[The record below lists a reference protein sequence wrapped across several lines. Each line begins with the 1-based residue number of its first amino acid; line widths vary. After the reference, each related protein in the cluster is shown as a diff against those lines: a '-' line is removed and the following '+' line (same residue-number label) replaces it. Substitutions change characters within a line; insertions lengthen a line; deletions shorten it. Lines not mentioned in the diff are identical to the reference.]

1 MVYVLNQ
8 RGEPLMPTRPQKA
21 KKLLKQNK
29 AKVVS
34 IDPFTIQLKYATG
47 ETKQEIIL
55 GIDAGSKTI
64 GVSATTDK
72 QELYSAEVELRN
84 DVSELIATRQQYRR
98 SRRHRKTRY
107 RKARFDNR
115 KKEEGWLAPSVQNKV
130 DFHIKIIEK
139 IHSILP
145 ISKTIVEVASFD
157 IQKIKNPDIS
167 GEGYQ
172 KGEQLGFWNVREYVL
187 FRDGHKCHGKKNC
200 SNKILNVHHI
210 ETRKTGGDSP
220 DNLITLCEECHRNY
234 HKGILK
240 LNLKRGTSF
249 RDATFMGIMRWSL
262 YNRLKELYNDV
273 SLTYGYITKNTRIT
287 NNLPKE
293 HRIDAFCI
301 TGNIEAER
309 LQNYYMIKQVRKKKR
324 SLHEATARRG
334 RKQPN
339 ISAKRN
345 EKNTK
350 QIMHKGK
357 RWCMWDKVK
366 IGEQIGFISG
376 FTGNMVYVQDIEGNY
391 IQVSSKYKQVS
402 TNNIKLISRNNNWI
416 QQEIA

>member
-8 RGEPLMPTRPQKA
+8 RGKPLMPTKPQKA
-21 KKLLKQNK
+21 KKLLKQGK
-29 AKVVS
+29 ARVVS
-34 IDPFTIQLKYATG
+34 VTPFTIQLKYATG

-55 GIDAGSKTI
+55 GVDAGSKTI

-72 QELYSAEVELRN
+72 QELYSTEVELRN

-172 KGEQLGFWNVREYVL
+172 KGEQFGFWNVREYVL

-200 SNKILNVHHI
+200 SNMILNVHHI

-220 DNLITLCEECHRNY
+220 GNLITLCEECHRNY

-240 LNLKRGTSF
+240 LNLKRGSSF
-249 RDATFMGIMRWSL
+249 RDAAFMGIMRWSL
-262 YNRLKELYNDV
+262 YNALKELYNDV

-301 TGNIEAER
+301 TGDIEAER

-339 ISAKRN
+339 ISSKRN

-350 QIMHKGK
+350 QIMHKGI

-366 IGEQIGFISG
+366 IEDQIGFISG
-376 FTGNMVYVQDIEGNY
+376 FAGNMVYVQDIEGNY

-416 QQEIA
+416 HQEIA